1 MALAQ
6 SHARLYA
13 PGVPLGQRVPLLS
26 ELRPAHEE
34 PISSIKADNVAASD
48 HSLLAV
54 FSRGAY
60 AGVLKVGKG
69 DEHEIVARLVGETC
83 ARTPDREAIQVLMDE
98 LQDAAQKQDVEAVIV
113 ARRRLLAA
121 FDALL
126 ADAPKEV
133 PE

>member
-1 MALAQ
+1 MALAP
-6 SHARLYA
+6 SYPRLYA
-13 PGVPLGQRVPLLS
+13 PGVPLGQPLHPWMI
-26 ELRPAHEE
+26 RPRSGLVSMVRADYITE
-34 PISSIKADNVAASD
+34 PDCSLITVFCRGSFAGTLLVVAA
-48 HSLLAV
+48 
-54 FSRGAY
+54 
-60 AGVLKVGKG
+60 
-69 DEHEIVARLVGETC
+69 DEQEIVARLIGEAC